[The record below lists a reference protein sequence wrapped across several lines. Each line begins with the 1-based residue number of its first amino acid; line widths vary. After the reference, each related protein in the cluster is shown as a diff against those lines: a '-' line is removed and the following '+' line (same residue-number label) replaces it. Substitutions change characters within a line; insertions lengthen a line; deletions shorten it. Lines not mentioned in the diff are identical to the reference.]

1 MLLIWDN
8 ASYHRRDGKMHQPLM
23 RGGKTTVNHINSGCI
38 GMIKPQRAQRT
49 QRKRRERYSLS
60 QKDEVPDGHRA

>member
-1 MLLIWDN
+1 MNRHRKMLLIWDN
-8 ASYHRRDGKMHQPLM
+8 ASYYRDQKMHPPLM

-49 QRKRRERYSLS
+49 QRKRRERCIIRMST
-60 QKDEVPDGHRA
+60 D